1 MESKYNDLTW
11 ISSQVIDQNVDKE
24 EPLLSGTRAP
34 SYECSQTQLE
44 IWSKL
49 LNEWQMNPT
58 IYPKVVIEL
67 ERNGIPEVIRGV
79 VWQLLAGCE
88 DDNNL
93 LEKYRVLVTLESTY
107 EKSIEKDICRTFP
120 ANKNFKG
127 PQSLGQIS
135 LYRVCKAYANY
146 DFEIGYCQGFSF
158 IIASLLLH
166 MPEEQAFC
174 VFVKIMNNYGLKNL
188 FKSDFEQLNSNF
200 YLLDRAFSDLM
211 PQLHSFLSELGVET
225 HMFATQ
231 WFLTLFTAKF
241 PLYVVFNII
250 DLFLV
255 YGMEIIFKVSL
266 GLLLISRNDLLKL
279 NFEGVLNYFHV
290 LLPKKFTNEENGKL
304 LIKIMKE
311 IDIQKLQYYQKERQI
326 FGGLNKFEDPINRLE
341 KENKCL
347 NDSIKRLELDN
358 NKLSNELLL
367 SCDSKIKLHSD
378 LDIVENKVNQ
388 LTKEL
393 EITRSLLSEVEN
405 EKKRL
410 EDETECLK
418 DMFRKELEKADI
430 EIAQKDQIIAQYE
443 LICAKI

>member
-11 ISSQVIDQNVDKE
+11 ISSQDIDQNIDKE

-34 SYECSQTQLE
+34 NYECSQSELE

-49 LNEWQMNPT
+49 LTEWQINPT
-58 IYPKVVIEL
+58 IYPKVVIEV
-67 ERNGIPEVIRGV
+67 ERNGVPEVLRGV

-107 EKSIEKDICRTFP
+107 EKSIEKDIFRTFP

-127 PQSLGQIS
+127 SQSLGQIS

-146 DFEIGYCQGFSF
+146 DFKIGYCQGFSF

-188 FKSDFEQLNSNF
+188 FKSDFEELNSNF
-200 YLLDRAFSDLM
+200 YLLDRAFNDLM
-211 PQLHSFLSELGVET
+211 PELHSFLSKLGVET
-225 HMFATQ
+225 QMFATQ

-255 YGMEIIFKVSL
+255 YGMQIIFKVSL

-279 NFEGVLNYFHV
+279 NFEGVLNYFHF
-290 LLPKKFTNEENGKL
+290 LLPKKFSNEENGKL
-304 LIKIMKE
+304 LIKIIKA
-311 IDIQKLQYYQKERQI
+311 IDIQKERQI
-326 FGGLNKFEDPINRLE
+326 FVDLNKVEDPIIRFE
-341 KENKCL
+341 KENKSL
-347 NDSIKRLELDN
+347 NDSIKRLELEN

-378 LDIVENKVNQ
+378 LDIVENKVNE
-388 LTKEL
+388 LNKEL
-393 EITRSLLSEVEN
+393 EITRSLLSEVQN
-405 EKKRL
+405 EKNRL
-410 EDETECLK
+410 EDEIKCLK

-430 EIAQKDQIIAQYE
+430 KIAQKDQIIAQYE